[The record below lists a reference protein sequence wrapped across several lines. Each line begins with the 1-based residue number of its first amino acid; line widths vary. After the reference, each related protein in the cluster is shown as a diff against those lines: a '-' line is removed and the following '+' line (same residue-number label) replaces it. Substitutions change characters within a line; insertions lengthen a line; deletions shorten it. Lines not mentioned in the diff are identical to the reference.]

1 MSHESKYPLNNEKDE
16 PAINAVYLILIV
28 TTILIAVTIL
38 GLRSYEGMVI
48 EKQRKAI
55 EEAPITQLN
64 EMREANASRMN
75 IVNKTL
81 AEQAKT
87 K

>member
-28 TTILIAVTIL
+28 TTVLIAVTII

-55 EEAPITQLN
+55 EEAPTTQLN
-64 EMREANASRMN
+64 EMRAANASRMKSL
-75 IVNKTL
+75 IKL
-81 AEQAKT
+81 
-87 K
+87 